1 MRPSLLD
8 PLFASVRSL
17 TGIGPKVSALLGT
30 LLGTQPPG
38 TEPRVGNLVYLPPH
52 SIIDRRNRPGI
63 AYAPEGA
70 IVTLE
75 VRIDRHQPAPSGR
88 SNVPHRV
95 YAHDDT

>member
-17 TGIGPKVSALLGT
+17 SGIGPKVSGLLGT

-38 TEPRVGNLVYLPPH
+38 ADPRVGNLVYLPPH
-52 SIIDRRNRPGI
+52 SVIDRRNRPGI

-75 VRIDRHQPAPSGR
+75 VRIDRHQPSPSWTKQCPISCLR
-88 SNVPHRV
+88 P
-95 YAHDDT
+95 